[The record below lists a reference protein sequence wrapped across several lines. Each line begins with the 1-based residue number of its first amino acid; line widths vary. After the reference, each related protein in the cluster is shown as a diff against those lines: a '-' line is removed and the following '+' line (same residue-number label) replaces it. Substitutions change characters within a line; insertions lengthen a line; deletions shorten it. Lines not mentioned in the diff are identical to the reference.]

1 MFYIYKLANLNYIG
15 STKDINKRLI
25 SHIGACYYCKRH
37 KNIKVY
43 KYIRENNIKIELI
56 ILAVYNKNCS
66 YKIQRLVEQ
75 FWINK
80 YNSKHN
86 GLNTDNAFTNKKKM
100 QLIYNKQYYQNN
112 KEREK
117 KRNKDYYYKNR
128 EYNLEYASNY
138 LQKNREE
145 INKKRRMAYQK
156 NKNKIN
162 IKINCP
168 KCGTLTSKKHIFTHQ
183 KTKKCNNLSLI
194 KNNKK

>member
-1 MFYIYKLANLNYIG
+1 MFYIYKLANCNYIG
-15 STKDINKRLI
+15 STKDINNRLR
-25 SHIGACYYCKRH
+25 RH
-37 KNIKVY
+37 KQSCYKVEKQKNRKVY

-56 ILAVYNKNCS
+56 VIAVYKKE
-66 YKIQRLVEQ
+66 YTKEIQRLIEQ

-80 YNSKHN
+80 YDSKHN
-86 GLNTDNAFTNKKKM
+86 GLNTDNAFTNKK
-100 QLIYNKQYYQNN
+100 QWHTIYNKQFYQNN

-117 KRNKDYYYKNR
+117 KRRKDYYYKNR
-128 EYNLEYASNY
+128 EYCLEYSSNY